1 MTRKKLNDLVRA
13 IADITGEATSYNEAI
28 KKGKKTYLLLDY
40 VQFYGGYRIVSK
52 SVEKGTEYGA
62 LGGNGMEPR
71 LSAKR
76 MGQKLSDFL
85 AGLEMAANV
94 SK

>member
-13 IADITGEATSYNEAI
+13 IADITGEATSHREAI
-28 KKGKKTYLLLDY
+28 EKGKETYLLLDY
-40 VQFYGGYRIVSK
+40 VQCYGGYRIVSK

-62 LGGNGMEPR
+62 LGGNGMEAR

-76 MGQKLSDFL
+76 MAEKLSNIL
-85 AGLEMAANV
+85 AGLELAT
-94 SK
+94 K